1 MVTFPNMSA
10 ESFPSQDREIYRSF
24 NPEDGVDVKHDPK
37 GPALQ
42 TIHDFLGLTPRVI
55 LEGPVQNLPN
65 LKEIVTFGSESERE
79 LFPNQR
85 LARSMLGLEQALT
98 TLRQNEPPLENG
110 EELRSE
116 WSHIDGETGEL
127 TTMEFYCGKA
137 GSDFGTFVSCRIN
150 PDIDTNPTNGSYWHL
165 TLPSNHYL
173 METLRW
179 GTPHEPV
186 FFASEPDIYSPEW
199 SDKGEE
205 WLENGGLAKR
215 HLDFWKACNIVDNTE
230 PRDVFQPDMVVYQP
244 LYDRYNAG
252 GIEKYV
258 EITQKLLKMFLQ
270 SVSERDSRPQ
280 L

>member
-1 MVTFPNMSA
+1 MSV
-10 ESFPSQDREIYRSF
+10 ESFPNRGSEF
-24 NPEDGVDVKHDPK
+24 NNGYGPEDGVDVKHDPK

-42 TIHDFLGLTPRVI
+42 TIHDFLELTPDVI
-55 LEGPVQNLPN
+55 LNGPVQNLPSP
-65 LKEIVTFGSESERE
+65 KELVPFGSETTRE
-79 LFPNQR
+79 LLPNQR
-85 LARSMLGLEQALT
+85 LARAMLGLEQALS
-98 TLRQNEPPLENG
+98 TLRQSEPPLENG

-127 TTMEFYCGKA
+127 TTMEFFCGKT

-150 PDIDTNPTNGSYWHL
+150 PDIDESPTNGSYWHL

-173 METLRW
+173 METLRY

-186 FFASEPDIYSPEW
+186 FFASEPDVYSPEW

-215 HLDFWKACNIVDNTE
+215 HLDFRRACNIVDGTE
-230 PRDVFQPDMVVYQP
+230 PRDVYSPDMVIYQP
-244 LYDRYNAG
+244 LYDRYGAG

-258 EITQKLLKMFLQ
+258 EITQRLLKMFLQ
-270 SVSERDSRPQ
+270 SVSERDS
-280 L
+280 

>member
-1 MVTFPNMSA
+1 MVTFPNMSVG
-10 ESFPSQDREIYRSF
+10 SYPSQDREIYRSF

-42 TIHDFLGLTPRVI
+42 TIHDFLGLTPQVI

-65 LKEIVTFGSESERE
+65 LKEIVTFGSESRRE
-79 LFPNQR
+79 LLPNQR
-85 LARSMLGLEQALT
+85 LAMSMLDLEPALT
-98 TLRQNEPPLENG
+98 TLRQYEPPLENG
-110 EELRSE
+110 EVLRSH
-116 WSHIDGETGEL
+116 WTQIDGVSGEV
-127 TTMEFYCGKA
+127 TTMKFYCGKA
-137 GSDFGTFVSCRIN
+137 GSDFGTFVNCRIN
-150 PDIDTNPTNGSYWHL
+150 PDIDTKPTNGSYWHL

-173 METLRW
+173 IKTLRW

-205 WLENGGLAKR
+205 RLENGGLAKR
-215 HLDFWKACNIVDNTE
+215 HLDFERACNIVDGTE
-230 PRDVFQPDMVVYQP
+230 PRDVYSPDRVIYQP
-244 LYDRYNAG
+244 LYDRYAG